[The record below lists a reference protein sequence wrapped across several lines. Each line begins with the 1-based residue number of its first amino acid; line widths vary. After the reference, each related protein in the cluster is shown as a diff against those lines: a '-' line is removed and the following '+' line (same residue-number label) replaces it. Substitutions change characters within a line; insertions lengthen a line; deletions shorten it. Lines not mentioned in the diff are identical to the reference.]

1 MIFTPADA
9 GVFYWAVC
17 IVSEWMIERKNPP
30 AFAEGF
36 SLCFGLIPRMNL
48 EINLQINRSTG
59 LAATTTSNQATE
71 SEDCE

>member
-36 SLCFGLIPRMNL
+36 SLCFGLIP
-48 EINLQINRSTG
+48 
-59 LAATTTSNQATE
+59 
-71 SEDCE
+71 